1 MDGGTIFRVRT
12 DAITRVLK
20 DMSEI
25 RLHRIEVG
33 GYAYNDVD
41 TLITQ
46 IERVLERQMFEDS
59 TDVMSGMARAVV
71 NALNKYKLEVHI
83 KKRDVL
89 TAS

>member
-46 IERVLERQMFEDS
+46 IERVLERQLFEDS
-59 TDVMSGMARAVV
+59 ADVMKGLANSAR
-71 NALNKYKLEVHI
+71 NALN
-83 KKRDVL
+83 D
-89 TAS
+89 